1 MIGAWSPTGRPRT
14 TALLLA
20 LALLAGALPAHAQSL
35 RGSGASLDRQNR
47 VAREHDF
54 TFLRTASQVRTFGER
69 GWLVRVAPNR
79 DFSLHAVSFPYARPE
94 VATFVERL
102 ASQYRQACGE
112 KLVVTSLTRPIS
124 RQPSNASARSVHP
137 TGMAVDLRWSSRR
150 ACRRWLEDTLLEL
163 EKTRVLE
170 ATRERY
176 PAHYHIAL
184 FPRQYA
190 SYLDRLQTRLAQA
203 EAGSAAAAA
212 GAAYR
217 VRPGDSLWTIA
228 RRTGVT
234 VEQLRQRNDLPSS
247 RIYAGQVI
255 QLPAAR

>member
-35 RGSGASLDRQNR
+35 RGSRASLDRQNR

-69 GWLVRVAPNR
+69 GWLVRVTPNR

-137 TGMAVDLRWSSRR
+137 TGMAVDLRWSSKT
-150 ACRRWLEDTLLEL
+150 ACRRWLEDTLLDL

-176 PAHYHIAL
+176 PAHYHVAL
-184 FPRQYA
+184 FPRQYE

-234 VEQLRQRNDLPSS
+234 VEQLKQRNDLPSS

-255 QLPAAR
+255 QLPVAR